1 MGSRPFQPI
10 MVPHNAVSMGGTPKA
25 KSTSE
30 TMARNENGEFVF
42 TGDANLSHTP
52 AFWVR
57 IWNVSDMEQ
66 RIERPWVMPGHA
78 GKIIVIPARAEGET
92 ISQPFFIPDIV
103 QLPVFRPGSSEI
115 NTRGVDGKFLAQD
128 ALNPEDMRG
137 SWKTVRTV
145 LAASLANEGTNLY
158 WWGLFWDRTK
168 GPDKNDSPDQEAAAK
183 AVERLETNYNR
194 LIDEANIMALNP
206 KTVGDIG
213 HTHRRAANYFGRSF
227 TWNMR
232 YEKQNPCP
240 NCGQSLPATASRCY
254 QCKRVINTEQ
264 ALAEGTLTREEAIAM
279 GMIANQVDA
288 MAKKPRG
295 KKAATP

>member
-1 MGSRPFQPI
+1 MGSRPFTPI
-10 MVPHNAVSMGGTPKA
+10 TVPPTYGSLGGTPKA
-25 KSTSE
+25 KATSE
-30 TMARNENGEFVF
+30 TMSREKNGEFVF
-42 TGDANLSHTP
+42 TGDANLSHQP

-57 IWNVSDMEQ
+57 IWNVSDLEQ

-78 GKIIVIPARAEGET
+78 GKIIVVPAREQGQK
-92 ISQPFFIPDIV
+92 ISKPFFIPDIV
-103 QLPVFRPGSSEI
+103 QLPVFRPGSTEI

-128 ALNPEDMRG
+128 ALNPEDMKG

-158 WWGLFWDRTK
+158 WWGLFWDRTQ
-168 GPDKNDSPDQEAAAK
+168 GPDKDEPADPEAAAK
-183 AVERLETNYNR
+183 AVERLEINYNR

-206 KTVGDIG
+206 KTVAEIG

-232 YEKQNPCP
+232 YEKQNPCA
-240 NCGQSLPATASRCY
+240 NCGTSLPLTASRCY
-254 QCKRVINTEQ
+254 QCKKVFDWTR
-264 ALAEGTLTREEAIAM
+264 ALAEGTATEAEAIAA
-279 GMIANQVDA
+279 GILQSQAEH